1 LIVVNLMAWFKR
13 LRDSGKQNWRL
24 RIDGDQGE
32 MARPI
37 VFLGDGTDQVVT
49 QLSCASAMRRKI
61 MSTTGLE
68 VFDKTVQTTNA
79 WLKEIMEVTGPDR
92 LRAYRVLTAVLHAL
106 RDRLTVDEAAQLGA
120 QLPILVRGLYYDQW
134 HHPSGKPERLRHKE
148 EFLAAVAAELD
159 DIRPINPEQA
169 TRAVFSLLEHHI
181 APGEI
186 EDIKATLPAHLR
198 ELWP

>member
-1 LIVVNLMAWFKR
+1 
-13 LRDSGKQNWRL
+13 
-24 RIDGDQGE
+24 
-32 MARPI
+32 
-37 VFLGDGTDQVVT
+37 
-49 QLSCASAMRRKI
+49 

-92 LRAYRVLTAVLHAL
+92 HRAYRVLAAVLHAL

-120 QLPILVRGLYYDQW
+120 QLSILVRGLYYDQW
-134 HHPSGKPERLRHKE
+134 HHPSGKPERLRHKD

-159 DIRPINPEQA
+159 DIGPINPELA
-169 TRAVFSLLEHHI
+169 TRAVFSVLERHI

>member
-1 LIVVNLMAWFKR
+1 VQSLNSAIVR
-13 LRDSGKQNWRL
+13 QRDER
-24 RIDGDQGE
+24 E
-32 MARPI
+32 
-37 VFLGDGTDQVVT
+37 
-49 QLSCASAMRRKI
+49 I

-92 LRAYRVLTAVLHAL
+92 HRAYRVLAAVLHAL

-120 QLPILVRGLYYDQW
+120 QLPILVRGLFYDQW
-134 HHPSGKPERLRHKE
+134 HHPAGKPERLRHKD
-148 EFLAAVAAELD
+148 EFLAEVAAELD
-159 DIRPINPEQA
+159 DIKPINPEQA
-169 TRAVFSLLEHHI
+169 TRAVFSVLERHI

-186 EDIKATLPAHLR
+186 EDIKATLPSQLR